1 MLPSQHDR
9 REGKGRLGSSC
20 CATGALR
27 PGVDREMAVKF
38 YLNRST
44 CEQAFVKYSHLDQVV
59 LLVSNETAIRI
70 KTDEVAGT
78 LNMEKL
84 TVGRRYAVVTFLRRP
99 MNHFFYDSH
108 GASDRFSDSAVTR
121 AQNLAPDR

>member
-1 MLPSQHDR
+1 
-9 REGKGRLGSSC
+9 
-20 CATGALR
+20 
-27 PGVDREMAVKF
+27 MAVKF

-84 TVGRRYAVVTFLRRP
+84 TVGRRYAVVTFLR
-99 MNHFFYDSH
+99 M
-108 GASDRFSDSAVTR
+108 
-121 AQNLAPDR
+121 L